1 MGLLAPLA
9 LAFVPVLAAITAL
22 YWLRLRRP
30 ETGVSSLH
38 LWQALLRDREAN
50 AAWSRLNASL
60 LWLLQLGIAAA
71 LILALARPW
80 AATPQSGGRNLILIL
95 DTSAGMGSTDE
106 PGGHTRLD
114 EARRLAGERI
124 AALPGNGTALLIAGG
139 NHATLVSPATDDR
152 TALRR
157 ALDGLHVE
165 PTGTDL
171 HDALALAAGLAPAQP
186 DPEVVVYSDGR
197 FPDPS
202 RDGLTIPAPLRFVA
216 VGTRGANQAI
226 VALSLRRNAA
236 TLSLFAQVLNA
247 SDQPVNRR
255 LDIALDGV
263 AWAGRNLSLPP
274 GTSQTV
280 LFDEVPPATG
290 QVHAHLAGSDDLAVD
305 DDAWTVNRSADP
317 VSALL
322 VSDGNRFL
330 QNALVLL
337 PNVNLSRSTP
347 AEYSPDLTATLTVFD
362 RVVPTGTL
370 PTGNLLFI
378 APPTSTLLFD
388 RNGSVTEPAPS
399 LPPPP
404 AGADGNPASDPIL
417 RYTDLSNLHVA
428 QAARIE
434 RTAWARTV
442 LGSDQGPLI
451 LAGETGG
458 RRIVII
464 AFDLHDSDLP
474 LQADFPLLIRN
485 LVGYL
490 SPDAAG
496 GLAVS
501 VPAGAPVALVAD
513 KDEGVTRLSVAGPD
527 GTLLADYAVQP
538 TETHFQFTGTSRLGL
553 YVVSQ
558 WAGAGVIRRE
568 GFTVNLFAPAEAR
581 LLPVQAP
588 ALPPSRRPAGVAV
601 VESARVE
608 WWPIAA
614 ALALLVLVAEWLL
627 THRLGLRRLGQRF
640 ARRPEDHLA
649 NP

>member
-9 LAFVPVLAAITAL
+9 LAFVPVLAVITAL

-60 LWLLQLGIAAA
+60 LWLLQLAIAAA

-80 AATPQSGGRNLILIL
+80 AATPQSGGRNLILIV
-95 DTSAGMGSTDE
+95 DTSTSMGATDA
-106 PGGHTRLD
+106 PGGGTRLD
-114 EARRLAGERI
+114 QARQLALARV
-124 AALPGNGTALLIAGG
+124 AALPGNGTALVIAAGDR
-139 NHATLVSPATDDR
+139 ATLVSPTTGDGAV
-152 TALRR
+152 LRR
-157 ALDGLHVE
+157 ALAGLRVQ

-202 RDGLTIPAPLRFVA
+202 RDGLTIPAPLQFVA
-216 VGTRGANQAI
+216 VGTRGVNAAI

-236 TLSLFAQVLNA
+236 TLSLFAEVLNA
-247 SDQPVNRR
+247 GDAAVTRR
-255 LDIALDGV
+255 LDIELDGV
-263 AWAGRNLSLPP
+263 AWVGRSLTLPP
-274 GTSQTV
+274 GVSQTV

-290 QVHAHLAGSDDLAVD
+290 QVHAHLVGGDDLAAD
-305 DDAWTVNRSADP
+305 DDAWTVNRAADP
-317 VSALL
+317 VPALL

-337 PNVNLSRSTP
+337 PNVTLSRSAP

-370 PTGNLLFI
+370 PLGNLLFI
-378 APPTSTLLFD
+378 APPRSTALFD
-388 RNGSVTEPAPS
+388 VNGSLTEPAPS
-399 LPPPP
+399 LPPPLV
-404 AGADGNPASDPIL
+404 GADGNPAPDPIL
-417 RYTDLSNLHVA
+417 RYTDLTNLHVA

-442 LGSDQGPLI
+442 VGSAGGPLI
-451 LAGETGG
+451 LAGETAG
-458 RRIVII
+458 RRVVII

-474 LQADFPLLIRN
+474 LQTDFPLLIRN

-490 SPDAAG
+490 SPDSVG

-501 VPAGAPVALVAD
+501 VPPGAPVLLAAD
-513 KDEGVTRLSVAGPD
+513 ANEGVTRLSVSGPD
-527 GTLLADYAVQP
+527 GAPLADYTVQP
-538 TETHFQFTGTSRLGL
+538 GATRFPFSATAQPGL
-553 YVVSQ
+553 YVVGQ
-558 WAGAGVIRRE
+558 WAGATEVRRE
-568 GFTVNLFAPAEAR
+568 GFTVNLFSPDEAR
-581 LLPVQAP
+581 LLPVAAP
-588 ALPPSRRPAGVAV
+588 ALPVARRAGTVAPA
-601 VESARVE
+601 EPARAE
-608 WWPIAA
+608 WWPFA
-614 ALALLVLVAEWLL
+614 ALLALVVLVAEWLL
-627 THRLGLRRLGQRF
+627 THRLGLRRLGQRL
-640 ARRPEDHLA
+640 RRRTEDPLA
-649 NP
+649 HS

>member
-30 ETGVSSLH
+30 ETGVSSLQ

-50 AAWSRLNASL
+50 ATWSRLNASL

-95 DTSAGMGSTDE
+95 DTSASMAATDGA
-106 PGGHTRLD
+106 GGGTRLD
-114 EARRLAGERI
+114 QARRLALARV

-139 NHATLVSPATDDR
+139 DRATVISPATTDQ
-152 TALRR
+152 AVLRR
-157 ALDGLHVE
+157 ALDGLRVQ

-202 RDGLTIPAPLRFVA
+202 RDGLTVPAPLHFVA
-216 VGTRGANQAI
+216 VGTRGVNAAI

-236 TLSLFAQVLNA
+236 TLSLFAAVLNA
-247 SDQPVNRR
+247 GDTVVTRR
-255 LDIALDGV
+255 LDIELDGV
-263 AWAGRNLSLPP
+263 AWAGRTLSLPP
-274 GTSQTV
+274 GVSQTV

-290 QVHAHLAGSDDLAVD
+290 QVHAHLAGSDDLAAD
-305 DDAWTVNRSADP
+305 DDAWTVNRGADP
-317 VSALL
+317 VPALL

-337 PNVNLSRSTP
+337 PNVNLSRSAP

-370 PTGNLLFI
+370 PLGNLLFI
-378 APPTSTLLFD
+378 APPRSTALFD
-388 RNGSVTEPAPS
+388 VNGSLTEPAPT
-399 LPPPP
+399 LPPPVI
-404 AGADGNPASDPIL
+404 GADGNPAPDPIL
-417 RYTDLSNLHVA
+417 RYTDLTNLHVA
-428 QAARIE
+428 LAARIE

-442 LGSDQGPLI
+442 VGSAGGPLI
-451 LAGETGG
+451 LAGETEG
-458 RRIVII
+458 RRVVIV

-474 LQADFPLLIRN
+474 LQTDFPLLIRN

-490 SPDAAG
+490 SPAGAG

-501 VPAGAPVALVAD
+501 VPPGAPVTLVAD
-513 KDEGVTRLSVAGPD
+513 PNEGVTRLSVTGPD
-527 GTLLADYAVQP
+527 GAAPADYAVQP
-538 TETHFQFTGTSRLGL
+538 GATRFAFTATDRPGL
-553 YVVSQ
+553 YVVGQ
-558 WAGAGVIRRE
+558 WAGTSEIRRE
-568 GFTVNLFAPAEAR
+568 GFTVNLFSPDEAR

-588 ALPPSRRPAGVAV
+588 ALPVARRTAAPTADPARA
-601 VESARVE
+601 E
-608 WWPIAA
+608 WWPFAA
-614 ALALLVLVAEWLL
+614 VLALLALVVEWLL
-627 THRLGLRRLGQRF
+627 THRLGLRRLGQRLR
-640 ARRPEDHLA
+640 RRPEDRLA